1 MTEIIKIKNS
11 KFDEYEELINQRDR
25 LLRDETQYNLLFSQT
40 FGEYIIE
47 LFELQVEAIKYK
59 KMIAYCNMQEN
70 SDKPI
75 ILSKLNEH
83 IDTHMKTYYDD
94 LNKVISDV
102 KFAKEAE
109 TASDED
115 VNIIKKMYFKLAKL
129 IHPDRRP
136 DLAEDEKI
144 KELWN
149 RVVLAYRFNDI
160 KSIIELA
167 VLINK
172 YLDDNSI
179 DLEDFY
185 IDNIDKKITEIKFEI
200 EHILNNEPYTYRYI
214 LEDKEKIEEVINDY
228 KTKIEEFKEYII
240 ELKEIY
246 SKFEIEGLYS

>member
-1 MTEIIKIKNS
+1 
-11 KFDEYEELINQRDR
+11 
-25 LLRDETQYNLLFSQT
+25 
-40 FGEYIIE
+40 
-47 LFELQVEAIKYK
+47 
-59 KMIAYCNMQEN
+59 
-70 SDKPI
+70 
-75 ILSKLNEH
+75 
-83 IDTHMKTYYDD
+83 MKTYYDD

-160 KSIIELA
+160 KAIIELA